1 MSGPQYQK
9 QPSLVDSIGQFAP
22 IMTSIMAMLRPMLE
36 GSIKEAIGASPW
48 DMRSPLAQR
57 RAPNYFTGADSED
70 TAPWRSAFR
79 HSMGMGIRGDSVFG
93 GAMADASREFAQN
106 LTEGSRAFERA
117 LRSMGGGRSIAASS
131 LGMPV
136 GLSEHYG
143 LTTSPADL
151 VASFADIGQMKGG
164 ALSVGHRQ
172 VLLERMLRSDRGMLS
187 GYSADMTAL
196 SGKTTEDAL
205 GQLYFTDD
213 SKADAASEKILR
225 RVNELRQNVRRMDMA
240 VAAWQDVLNTDVDG
254 ALKAI
259 TQLFGGDVTAT
270 FSGQG
275 DTLQEAALR
284 VKHTAALTGS
294 STGFMMSGTAALSKA
309 IGAFKGPQETALTAA
324 LFTANYSAGLGGYR
338 GSQADMEQYTA
349 LSSAHAVTSP
359 YGTMLAGGYARYMSS
374 AEGSA
379 LGYGPEGMA
388 AYRRLLE
395 ANRPE
400 GGTWTAEALNEALR
414 TVGVG
419 AASEAE
425 YIRYGGSEA
434 SRDFMRNDD
443 FVFDETTRAAN
454 AAARRTLESR
464 ITGMAE
470 MKKLVGEDTLYRAMS
485 SSPEERNRLLREKL
499 GDDPEKLAL
508 MRQMLLNADLQTT
521 EARDHRAEGLE
532 RFGPNMSSA
541 AIWRSIS
548 RETEKRADAR
558 RAETEARTALDLN
571 QARSGSYLQGAI
583 DLLGQNLKG
592 ETSLD
597 LGGLVRAMTGVSD
610 ADYQLFADLGGSGQ
624 AGAEAFKE
632 ALEGARKKLKDKG
645 VDEKA
650 LLKDLF
656 REYQNARDVGDS
668 RRISLAQKDI
678 VGLLGGGFDSAGRYT
693 FDGAGEG
700 TASIDKIIQGS
711 RSRRDLTGLK
721 EDLYSSAA
729 SFGDEKRREAI
740 RAAMEQGKVNLW
752 AAGMSSEEIDR
763 AVVMTSASRM
773 VAELKS
779 REASLVGYTEKDGQY
794 VKDGASISAGK
805 YRELQDEVAVR
816 KRLSA
821 LMEPGWAESEES
833 LGEAKRLITRTRSG
847 AEKYEQAQRL
857 AGLDTPEMSLQRIL
871 PEIIR
876 SIAGS
881 VIFNVKDV
889 GP

>member
-1 MSGPQYQK
+1 MGGPQYQK

-22 IMTSIMAMLRPMLE
+22 IMTSLMTMLRPMLE

-48 DMRSPLAQR
+48 DMHSPLAQR

-70 TAPWRSAFR
+70 TAPWRAAFR

-93 GAMADASREFAQN
+93 GAMTDASREFVQN
-106 LTEGSRAFERA
+106 LTEGSRAFDRA

-131 LGMPV
+131 LGRPV

-143 LTTSPADL
+143 STTSPADL

-172 VLLERMLRSDRGMLS
+172 VLLEQMLRSDRGMLS
-187 GYSADMTAL
+187 GYSSDMTAL
-196 SGKTTEDAL
+196 RGITVEDGL
-205 GQLYFTDD
+205 GQLSFTSGKGDD
-213 SKADAASEKILR
+213 ESAKILR

-259 TQLFGGDVTAT
+259 THLFGGDVTAT

-309 IGAFKGPQETALTAA
+309 IGAFQGPQETALTAA

-359 YGTMLAGGYARYMSS
+359 YGRMLAGGYARYMYSK
-374 AEGSA
+374 AGSA

-388 AYRRLLE
+388 AYRSFLE
-395 ANRPE
+395 KNSPE
-400 GGTWTAEALNEALR
+400 GGTWTAEALNKALG
-414 TVGVG
+414 TVGVD
-419 AASEAE
+419 AVSEAE

-434 SRDFMRNDD
+434 GRDFMRNDD

-454 AAARRTLESR
+454 AAARSTLESR

-470 MKKLVGEDTLYRAMS
+470 MKEWVGEDTLYRAMS
-485 SSPEERNRLLREKL
+485 SSPAERDRLLKEKL
-499 GDDPEKLAL
+499 GDDSEKLDR
-508 MRQMLLNADLQTT
+508 MRQFLLNADLQTT
-521 EARDHRAEGLE
+521 DARDRREAGLE
-532 RFGPNMSSA
+532 RFSPNMSSA

-548 RETEKRADAR
+548 RETEKRAAAR
-558 RAETEARTALDLN
+558 LAETEARTALDLN

-583 DLLGQNLKG
+583 DLLGQNLTEG
-592 ETSLD
+592 TPLD

-610 ADYQLFADLGGSGQ
+610 EDYQLFAEMGGSNQ
-624 AGAEAFKE
+624 KGAKAFKE
-632 ALEGARKKLKDKG
+632 ALTGARKKLKDKG

-656 REYQNARDVGDS
+656 REYQDARDVGDDA
-668 RRISLAQKDI
+668 RIGTAQKDI
-678 VGLLGGGFDSAGRYT
+678 VGLLGGGFDEAGRYSFT
-693 FDGAGEG
+693 GKGEG
-700 TASIDKIIQGS
+700 SAIDAIIQGS
-711 RSRRDLTGLK
+711 RSRRDLTDLRKG
-721 EDLYSSAA
+721 LYSSAA
-729 SFGDEKRREAI
+729 SFGDEARKEAI
-740 RAAMEQGKVNLW
+740 RAAMGKGTVDLW

-773 VAELKS
+773 VAELGS
-779 REASLVGYTEKDGQY
+779 REASLGGYTEKDGRY
-794 VKDGASISAGK
+794 VRDGVSISAGK
-805 YRELQDEVAVR
+805 YRELSDEVAVR
-816 KRLSA
+816 RRLKA
-821 LMEPGWAESEES
+821 LMEPEGWAEREES
-833 LGEAKRLITRTRSG
+833 LGEAKKLITSTRTG
-847 AEKYEQAQRL
+847 AEEYGQVQRM
-857 AGLDTPEMSLQRIL
+857 AGLDAPEMSLQRIL

-881 VIFNVKDV
+881 VTFNVKEV
-889 GP
+889 GK

>member
-395 ANRPE
+395 EKRPE
-400 GGTWTAEALNEALR
+400 DGTWTAEALNKALS
-414 TVGVG
+414 TVGVD

-434 SRDFMRNDD
+434 GRDFMRNDD

-470 MKKLVGEDTLYRAMS
+470 MKELVGEGTLYRAMS

-499 GDDPEKLAL
+499 VDNPEGLAR
-508 MRQMLLNADLQTT
+508 MRQLLLDADLQTT
-521 EARDHRAEGLE
+521 EARDHRAAGLE
-532 RFGPNMSSA
+532 RFSPNMSSA

-548 RETEKRADAR
+548 PETEKRAAAR

-583 DLLGQNLKG
+583 DLLGQNLTEG
-592 ETSLD
+592 TPLD

-610 ADYQLFADLGGSGQ
+610 ADYQLFADLGGGGQ
-624 AGAEAFKE
+624 EGAKAFKT
-632 ALEGARKKLKDKG
+632 ALEGARKKLKDRG

-656 REYQNARDVGDS
+656 REYQNALDTGDNA
-668 RRISLAQKDI
+668 RISLARKDI
-678 VGLLGGGFDSAGRYT
+678 VGLLGGGFDAAGRYT
-693 FDGAGEG
+693 FDGEDTG
-700 TASIDKIIQGS
+700 TTSIDEIIQGS

-721 EDLYSSAA
+721 RDLYSSAA
-729 SFGDEKRREAI
+729 SFGDETRRAAI
-740 RAAMEQGKVNLW
+740 RAAMVKGKVNLW

-833 LGEAKRLITRTRSG
+833 LGEAKKLITRTRSG
-847 AEKYEQAQRL
+847 TEEYEQAQRL

>member
-1 MSGPQYQK
+1 
-9 QPSLVDSIGQFAP
+9 
-22 IMTSIMAMLRPMLE
+22 
-36 GSIKEAIGASPW
+36 
-48 DMRSPLAQR
+48 
-57 RAPNYFTGADSED
+57 
-70 TAPWRSAFR
+70 
-79 HSMGMGIRGDSVFG
+79 
-93 GAMADASREFAQN
+93 
-106 LTEGSRAFERA
+106 
-117 LRSMGGGRSIAASS
+117 
-131 LGMPV
+131 
-136 GLSEHYG
+136 
-143 LTTSPADL
+143 
-151 VASFADIGQMKGG
+151 
-164 ALSVGHRQ
+164 
-172 VLLERMLRSDRGMLS
+172 
-187 GYSADMTAL
+187 
-196 SGKTTEDAL
+196 
-205 GQLYFTDD
+205 
-213 SKADAASEKILR
+213 
-225 RVNELRQNVRRMDMA
+225 MDMA

-400 GGTWTAEALNEALR
+400 DGTWTAEALNEALR

-434 SRDFMRNDD
+434 GRDFMRNDD

-454 AAARRTLESR
+454 AAARNTLESR

-470 MKKLVGEDTLYRAMS
+470 MKELVGEGTLYRAMG
-485 SSPEERNRLLREKL
+485 SSPDERQRILQ
-499 GDDPEKLAL
+499 EKLAEGKVDTPENL
-508 MRQMLLNADLQTT
+508 EKMRQFLLNADLQTT
-521 EARDHRAEGLE
+521 EARDRKFAGLE
-532 RFGPNMSSA
+532 RFRPDMSSA

-548 RETEKRADAR
+548 REREKQAAAR

-610 ADYQLFADLGGSGQ
+610 ADYQLFADLGGGDQ
-624 AGAEAFKE
+624 GGAKAFKE

-656 REYQNARDVGDS
+656 REYQNALDTGDNA
-668 RRISLAQKDI
+668 RISLARKDI
-678 VGLLGGGFDSAGRYT
+678 VGLLGGGFDAAGRYT
-693 FDGAGEG
+693 FDGEDTG
-700 TASIDKIIQGS
+700 TASIDEIIRGS

-721 EDLYSSAA
+721 KDLYSSAA
-729 SFGDEKRREAI
+729 SFGDETRQAAI
-740 RAAMEQGKVNLW
+740 RAAMVKGKVDLW

-794 VKDGASISAGK
+794 VKDGVSISAGK

-833 LGEAKRLITRTRSG
+833 LGEAKKLITRTRSG
-847 AEKYEQAQRL
+847 TEEHEQAQRL

-889 GP
+889 GL